1 VSLERKNKKLH
12 PPSSMIFMDQYLM
25 QILTVLWVAQKIRMN
40 PRKQRRQQIANVRN
54 HLINMFL
61 VLEQE
66 FEEGFGKLIIYIRQD
81 GERIL
86 GLKEFS

>member
-1 VSLERKNKKLH
+1 
-12 PPSSMIFMDQYLM
+12 M